1 MIWPVIFFFLSVFAP
16 VAMAQNVEGDAVE
29 VESEAVYTMRGK
41 DSKNLAMALALF
53 EAKSKAVEVG
63 AKYLAT
69 KGLIEVFGE
78 RKKEIYALAAG
89 EIKPKIVEERW
100 QHAGEAIQYL
110 LRIRTLVKDSD
121 FIKAEMEDQRL
132 EAQDSEETF
141 RQEMEPDINKK
152 TDPSTDLAKAYRLM
166 RNRDWRMAVIYLDQL
181 EIKYPNWGYIH
192 MAKAIVYYAL
202 HEPRQMKKSLETACG
217 LDHEEA
223 CEDLKRLK
231 KVHSFDLDE

>member
-1 MIWPVIFFFLSVFAP
+1 MIWPIVFFSLSVFAP
-16 VAMAQNVEGDAVE
+16 VAMDQNVEGDAVE

-53 EAKSKAVEVG
+53 EAKSKAVEIG

-89 EIKPKIVEERW
+89 EIKTKIVEERW
-100 QHAGEAIQYL
+100 QQAGEAIQCL

-121 FIKAEMEDQRL
+121 FIKAEMQDQRL

-141 RQEMEPDINKK
+141 RQEMEPDISKK
-152 TDPSTDLAKAYRLM
+152 TDPSTELAKAYRLM

-202 HEPRQMKKSLETACG
+202 HEPHQMKKSLEMACG
-217 LDHEEA
+217 LDNEEA

-231 KVHSFDLDE
+231 KVHDIDLDE